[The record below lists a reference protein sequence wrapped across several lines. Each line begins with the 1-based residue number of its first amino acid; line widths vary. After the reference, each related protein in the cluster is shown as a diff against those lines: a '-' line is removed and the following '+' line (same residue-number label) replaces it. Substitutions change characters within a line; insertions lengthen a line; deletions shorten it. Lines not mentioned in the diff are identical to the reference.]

1 MISTSR
7 LALGCACRRR
17 ARRARSERR
26 RSRCCAA
33 RRARAAESRA
43 ARSAPPTSL
52 VASVGSAGHA
62 HVASCQQHRSASV
75 WPTLLRPIAHAG
87 WRSSR
92 QHHDESDGRA
102 IESQAAGRSS
112 WTMPTPAGHAAQL
125 RAAAGVKVATD
136 PGACAPGPRACA
148 PGPGACAPRSKLR
161 GGGAL
166 PTAEERSWIQAP
178 GCQKR
183 SCMAPPRAVP
193 DTLAAL
199 KMFEHKKTPFS
210 FGHAGTRTLKYPA
223 QRMLWKLSAPGSPL
237 SEAPGFWA
245 VLPGPRGRPPGS
257 EAQAPGTPER
267 GRISG

>member
-136 PGACAPGPRACA
+136 PGACAPEPGACAPGPRACA
-148 PGPGACAPRSKLR
+148 PGSKLR
-161 GGGAL
+161 GGSAL
-166 PTAEERSWIQAP
+166 PTREERSWIQAP

-245 VLPGPRGRPPGS
+245 VLPGPRRRRPG
-257 EAQAPGTPER
+257 
-267 GRISG
+267 